1 LISPRR
7 LRLRREFP
15 AETHRL
21 RLRAR
26 AALPFTTAA
35 LLFLAAG
42 CDKAL
47 DNTGTWQ
54 QPTPRVVANP
64 SYPSC
69 TTSQDCLWG
78 QRCDTTAGTCAADA
92 TGLAPDFTLPDDNEN
107 SETYRQDVTLS
118 KQRGLVTVLYFG
130 LSTCSVC
137 WRQTYMLQNLLER
150 LAAEGV
156 PNVMGLVI
164 DHAQGAGSV
173 WAMAQYTRLP
183 ILQDPPETT
192 VWNQF
197 AAEKDTFVVI
207 DPNGFV
213 RESWK
218 TLYLYEVPADL
229 ARLEAAI
236 RDAAK

>member
-1 LISPRR
+1 LHARRR
-7 LRLRREFP
+7 LL
-15 AETHRL
+15 T
-21 RLRAR
+21 
-26 AALPFTTAA
+26 TTAA

-42 CDKAL
+42 CEKAL

-54 QPTPRVVANP
+54 QPTPWVDVNP
-64 SYPSC
+64 AYPAC
-69 TTSQDCLWG
+69 TTSTDCPWG
-78 QRCDTTAGTCAADA
+78 ERCDATAGICGTDA
-92 TGLAPDFTLPDDNEN
+92 KGLAPDFTLPDDNEN

-156 PNVMGLVI
+156 QNVMGLVV

-183 ILQDPPETT
+183 ILQDPKEMT
-192 VWNQF
+192 VWNRF

-229 ARLEAAI
+229 ARLEAAV